1 MSSRRARGR
10 AAADA
15 DGGHPGVEH
24 PPPPPPPPEDPPRE
38 EAGGEDETPRIEDT
52 DTGAEADGGGGTEA
66 GATVNQGAMR
76 AAVLE
81 ALSDPAVV
89 RQLVAAVS
97 SASSSSSA
105 STSASAHDGKIG
117 SQLIA
122 LLTLPHKGCGIGAS
136 SLTSSSISVLL
147 LQGRPR

>member
-10 AAADA
+10 PATADA
-15 DGGHPGVEH
+15 DGGHPGAEH

-38 EAGGEDETPRIEDT
+38 EAGGEEETPRSEVT
-52 DTGAEADGGGGTEA
+52 DSGANADGGGGIEA
-66 GATVNQGAMR
+66 GATASQGAMR

-97 SASSSSSA
+97 NASSTSA
-105 STSASAHDGKIG
+105 SASAHDGKTNF
-117 SQLIA
+117 QLIA
-122 LLTLPHKGCGIGAS
+122 LSNLTTLCEWHAELSNERFFCS
-136 SLTSSSISVLL
+136 LL